1 MQACR
6 GSCAE
11 IFYKE
16 TNSQRTIRN
25 LPENDFR
32 LGIIRYA
39 EHYDQSFRA
48 MLEEKDLA
56 CEMLCAFSYRLL
68 MNELRQ
74 MYMNAYY
81 GKHFTE
87 LPMPRA

>member
-1 MQACR
+1 
-6 GSCAE
+6 
-11 IFYKE
+11 
-16 TNSQRTIRN
+16 
-25 LPENDFR
+25 
-32 LGIIRYA
+32 
-39 EHYDQSFRA
+39 

-74 MYMNAYY
+74 MYLNAYNS
-81 GKHFTE
+81 KHFTE